1 MIDQRNLILAIVVS
15 VAILIGF
22 QFFFDS
28 TREADIT
35 GPTQTA
41 EQTRPRSEV
50 ARPTLPGDE
59 QTAPIQRQAVAVNG
73 VAETRE
79 EGLIQSP
86 RITID
91 TPSLRGSIALRGG
104 RIDDLTL
111 HRYTETIEDGSPD
124 VTLLSPAGA
133 DPYMAGFGWLA
144 NEIVPLP
151 DVDTLWQA
159 DGSTLTPE
167 SPVTLSWDNGAGLR
181 FVRTI
186 AVDNDYMFTITQRVE
201 NNGATSVTLFPFG
214 WIRRFGEP
222 DTTRFFILHEG
233 AIGVFNSEKKQVG
246 YDDMRDDADRRT
258 PELIQTSTGGWIG
271 YTDKYWMAALVP
283 DQEREVR
290 ASFNYS
296 PDRDMYQVDYL
307 WNDDLIVQ
315 PGGAVEVTNRLFAG
329 AKEVATFERYRD
341 SLGVVR
347 FDLATDWGW
356 LPFLTKPI
364 FLALRAISGVL
375 EDRGLAQ
382 SFGVAILILTVGV
395 KLAFFPLANRSYRAM
410 SKMKLLAPEM
420 KKIKE
425 RFKDDRQR
433 QQQEM
438 MALYKREKANPVSG
452 CLPLLLQI
460 PVFFA
465 LYNVLLVTIEMR
477 HAPFF
482 GWVKDLSSADP
493 LNIFNLFGALPF
505 DPPAILP
512 ALGLWP
518 ILMGLSMW
526 LQQRLNPQPTD
537 KMQARIFMMLPIVFT
552 FILASFPA
560 GLVIYWTWNNILSVA
575 QQWVIMKR
583 AGVKNPAST

>member
-50 ARPTLPGDE
+50 ARPTVPGDE

>member
-50 ARPTLPGDE
+50 ARPTVPGDE

-144 NEIVPLP
+144 NEIVALP

>member
-28 TREADIT
+28 SRDADLTSPQQT
-35 GPTQTA
+35 GVQAP
-41 EQTRPRSEV
+41 PRSEV
-50 ARPTLPGDE
+50 APPPVPGGE
-59 QTAPIQRQAVAVNG
+59 QAAPSQRQAVSVNG

-79 EGLIQSP
+79 EGLAQSP

-91 TPSLRGSIALRGG
+91 APGLRGSIALRGG

-111 HRYTETIEDGSPD
+111 QRYTLTVEDGSPN
-124 VTLLSPAGA
+124 VTFLSPAGP

-144 NEIVPLP
+144 TETVNLP
-151 DVDTLWQA
+151 DSDTLWRA
-159 DGSTLTPE
+159 DGGTLTPE
-167 SPVTLSWDNGAGLR
+167 NPVTLSWDNGAGLR
-181 FVRTI
+181 FLRTI

-201 NNGATSVTLFPFG
+201 NSGTTSVTLFPFG

-222 DTTRFFILHEG
+222 NTTRFFILHEG
-233 AIGVFNSEKKQVG
+233 ALGVFNREKKLVG
-246 YDDMRDDADRRT
+246 YDDMRDDAGRRA
-258 PELIQTSTGGWIG
+258 PELVETSTGGWIG
-271 YTDKYWMAALVP
+271 YTDKYWMAVLVP
-283 DQEREVR
+283 DQERQVR

-296 PDRDMYQVDYL
+296 SDRDMYQVDYL
-307 WNDDLIVQ
+307 WNDGLTVP
-315 PGGAVEVTNRLFAG
+315 PGSAIEVTDRLFAG

-341 SLGVVR
+341 ELGVVR

-364 FLALRAISGVL
+364 FIALRAISGVL
-375 EDRGLAQ
+375 EDAGLAQ

-420 KKIKE
+420 KKIRE

-452 CLPLLLQI
+452 CLPLILQI

-505 DPPAILP
+505 DPPMILP

-518 ILMGLSMW
+518 ILMGVSMW

-552 FILASFPA
+552 FILAGFPA

-583 AGVKNPAST
+583 AGVKHPAST

>member
-22 QFFFDS
+22 QFFFDTS
-28 TREADIT
+28 RDADIT
-35 GPTQTA
+35 SPQQTA
-41 EQTRPRSEV
+41 GQTAPRSEV
-50 ARPTLPGDE
+50 APPPVPGAE
-59 QTAPIQRQAVAVNG
+59 QAAPSQRQAVSING

-79 EGLIQSP
+79 EGLAQSP
-86 RITID
+86 RIAID

-111 HRYTETIEDGSPD
+111 QRYTVTIEDGSPN
-124 VTLLSPAGA
+124 VTFLSPAGA
-133 DPYMAGFGWLA
+133 DPYMVGFGWLA
-144 NEIVPLP
+144 TETVGLP
-151 DVDTLWQA
+151 DSDTLWQA
-159 DGSTLTPE
+159 DRSTLTPE
-167 SPVTLSWDNGAGLR
+167 NPVTLRWDNGAGLR
-181 FVRTI
+181 FLRTV
-186 AVDNDYMFTITQRVE
+186 ALDNDYMFTITQRVE
-201 NNGATSVTLFPFG
+201 NSGATSVTLFPFG
-214 WIRRFGEP
+214 WVRRFGEP
-222 DTTRFFILHEG
+222 NTTRFFILHEG
-233 AIGVFNSEKKQVG
+233 ALGVFNREKMQVG
-246 YDDMRDDADRRT
+246 YDDMRDDAGRRA
-258 PELIQTSTGGWIG
+258 PELVETSTGGWIG
-271 YTDKYWMAALVP
+271 YTDKYWMAVLVP
-283 DQEREVR
+283 DQERQVR

-307 WNDDLIVQ
+307 WNDGLTVQ
-315 PGGAVEVTNRLFAG
+315 PGSAIEVTDRLFAG

-341 SLGVVR
+341 ELGVVR

-364 FLALRAISGVL
+364 FIALRAISGVL
-375 EDRGLAQ
+375 EDAGLAQ

-452 CLPLLLQI
+452 CLPLVLQI

-482 GWVKDLSSADP
+482 GWVKDLSSPDP

-505 DPPAILP
+505 DVPAILP

-518 ILMGLSMW
+518 ILMGVSMW

-552 FILASFPA
+552 FILAGFPA

-583 AGVKNPAST
+583 AGVKHPAST

>member
-28 TREADIT
+28 SRDADLT
-35 GPTQTA
+35 GPPQTA
-41 EQTRPRSEV
+41 GQTQPRSEV
-50 ARPTLPGDE
+50 APLPVPGGE
-59 QTAPIQRQAVAVNG
+59 QAAPSQRQAVAVNG
-73 VAETRE
+73 VAATRE
-79 EGLIQSP
+79 EGLAQSP

-91 TPSLRGSIALRGG
+91 TPSLRGSIALQGG

-111 HRYTETIEDGSPD
+111 QRYTVTIEDGSPD
-124 VTLLSPAGA
+124 VIVLSPAGV
-133 DPYMAGFGWLA
+133 DPYFAGFGWLA
-144 NEIVPLP
+144 TETVSLP
-151 DVDTLWQA
+151 DSNTLWQA
-159 DGSTLTPE
+159 DRSKLTPE
-167 SPVTLSWDNGAGLR
+167 TPVTLSWDNEAGLR
-181 FVRTI
+181 FLRTI

-201 NNGATSVTLFPFG
+201 NNGTTSVTLFPFG
-214 WIRRFGEP
+214 WIRRFGQP
-222 DTTRFFILHEG
+222 RTTRFFILHEG
-233 AIGVFNSEKKQVG
+233 ALGVFNNEKTQVG
-246 YDDMRDDADRRT
+246 YDDMRDDAGRRA
-258 PELIQTSTGGWIG
+258 PGLVETSTGGWIG
-271 YTDKYWMAALVP
+271 YTDKYWMTALVP

-290 ASFNYS
+290 ASFKYS
-296 PDRDMYQVDYL
+296 PDRDMYQVDFL
-307 WNDDLIVQ
+307 WTGGLTVQ
-315 PGGAVEVTNRLFAG
+315 PGGAIAVTDRLFAG

-356 LPFLTKPI
+356 FPFLTKPI
-364 FLALRAISGVL
+364 FLALRAISNVL
-375 EDRGLAQ
+375 EDAGLAQ

-420 KKIKE
+420 KKIRE

-452 CLPLLLQI
+452 CLPLVLQI

-482 GWVKDLSSADP
+482 GWVKDLSSPDP

-505 DPPAILP
+505 DVPAILP

-552 FILASFPA
+552 FILAGFPA

-583 AGVKNPAST
+583 AGVKHPAST